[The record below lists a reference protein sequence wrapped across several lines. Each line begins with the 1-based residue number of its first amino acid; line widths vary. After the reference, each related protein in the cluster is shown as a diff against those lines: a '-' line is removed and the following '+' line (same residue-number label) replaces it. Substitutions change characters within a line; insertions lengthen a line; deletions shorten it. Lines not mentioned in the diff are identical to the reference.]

1 MNMKDG
7 MQRDEN
13 LVKAADRH
21 EMEEANKFN
30 ENIKKLS
37 VIDENNYPRTYQE
50 LDRLA
55 KKLTGDPNDM
65 PPRQKKIE
73 PVDFQREFKAIIRR
87 NLDANKPSTATDPN
101 RKSLADIV
109 KDNDIQQMSSN
120 VVEKLE

>member
-1 MNMKDG
+1 MKAG

-13 LVKAADRH
+13 LVKGTDRH
-21 EMEEANKFN
+21 EMEEANNFK

-37 VIDENNYPRTYQE
+37 VIDPNNYPRTYQE

-55 KKLTGDPNDM
+55 KELTGDPNDM

-73 PVDFQREFKAIIRR
+73 PADFQIKFKAIIRR
-87 NLDANKPSTATDPN
+87 NLDANKPNTATDPN
-101 RKSLADIV
+101 RKSLTDII